1 MTAIPST
8 TPATTPATKRRTAKA
23 KPESQA
29 PVPTPQAQAQPKVTP
44 QAQPKAQAPKW
55 FEDMVVTVPHAALKA
70 GIAKAVLVV
79 TGKPALPIIGHLLL
93 TAADGRLTIQ
103 ATNLETTV
111 VVWMPATV
119 AVAGAATVPAE
130 LFASVVGSMPTEPV
144 TLALNAPRRTLA
156 VTGGRFTSMIK
167 GFEAEEFPTIPTAT
181 ATVAVTL
188 PASLLRAGVA
198 QVAPSAAPDD
208 SRPVLA
214 GVRVRL
220 RASTLVLAASD
231 GFRLAHHTITLPEPI
246 GQASEY
252 IVPAGAMSVLAKVLA
267 GVEGDVQI
275 IPLTGGN
282 SMVIETANI
291 RVVSRLID
299 GKYPDVEAIIPKAYR
314 TRAVLEVAELRR
326 AVKLASFFAASSQQV
341 AKVTLAPDWA
351 GDPNGTLVISAN
363 APEVGDNT
371 GTIPVTIHGEGGEIA
386 LNVRYLAEMLDG
398 LGAEQVSMEMQTK
411 NNPAVFRPVGDDR
424 TVHIIMPMALR

>member
-8 TPATTPATKRRTAKA
+8 TPAATTPATTKRRTAKA

-55 FEDMVVTVPHAALKA
+55 FEDMKVTVPHAALKT
-70 GIAKAVLVV
+70 GIAKAILAVP
-79 TGKPALPIIGHLLL
+79 GKPTLPIIGHLLL
-93 TAADGRLTIQ
+93 TAADGLLTIQ

-111 VVWMPATV
+111 VVWIPATV

-130 LFASVVGSMPTEPV
+130 LFAAVVGGMPTEPV

-156 VTGGRFTSMIK
+156 VTGGRFTSMIF
-167 GFEAEEFPTIPTAT
+167 GFEAQEFPTIPTAT
-181 ATVAVTL
+181 AQVVATM
-188 PASLLRAGVA
+188 PASLLHAGVA
-198 QVAPSAAPDD
+198 QVAPSAATDD

-252 IVPAGAMSVLAKVLA
+252 IVPAGAMSVIAKVLA

-275 IPLTGGN
+275 IPLAGGN
-282 SMVIETANI
+282 SIAIETANT
-291 RVVSRLID
+291 RVISRLID
-299 GKYPDVEAIIPKAYR
+299 GTYPDVEKIIPTAYR
-314 TRAVLEVAELRR
+314 THAVLEVAELRR

-341 AKVTLAPDWA
+341 AKVALTPGWE
-351 GDPNGTLVISAN
+351 GDPNGSLVISAN

-371 GTIPVTIHGEGGEIA
+371 GTINGTIHGEGGEIA
-386 LNVRYLAEMLDG
+386 LNVRYLAEL
-398 LGAEQVSMEMQTK
+398 LEET
-411 NNPAVFRPVGDDR
+411 VG
-424 TVHIIMPMALR
+424 